1 VTTVERPGNTAAP
14 TAPPFDKRQRLLEA
28 TLKRH
33 QFRQDSL
40 IEALHTAQNAYGFL
54 TPELLWYVARQ
65 LRLPPSRVYGVAT
78 FYNFFS
84 LKPPG
89 EHVLVLC
96 QGTACYIKGAPAC
109 AAAVRAAHGVA
120 SGQTTGDG
128 RLSVLTARCLG
139 SCGMAPTAVL
149 DRAFLG
155 NLTPDALLEAL
166 AARLG
171 ASAAA
176 AP

>member
-1 VTTVERPGNTAAP
+1 MERPAATAGA
-14 TAPPFDKRQRLLEA
+14 TLSPPDKRQRLLEA

-40 IEALHTAQNAYGFL
+40 IEALHTAQNAYGYL
-54 TPELLWYVARQ
+54 TLEVLWRVARA

-78 FYNFFS
+78 FYDFFT

-89 EHVLVLC
+89 AHVLVLC

-109 AAAVRAAHGVA
+109 AAAVRAAYGVA

-149 DRAFLG
+149 DGAFFG
-155 NLTPDALLEAL
+155 NLTPDAVVAAV

-171 ASAAA
+171 TLRVAR
-176 AP
+176 